1 MKSEKGITLTALV
14 AYITV
19 FMIIITMMATI
30 SAHFYNNVGEI
41 KDSHKYISEYNKF
54 SMFFIVDVKRNAN
67 ITALTSNSI
76 EFEDGTIY
84 TYKNNSIYRND
95 VKIAKYIK
103 SIEFIQSDY
112 TENEF
117 TKKII
122 NVKTTLGNDKEQVT
136 RNIDFVLKYW

>member
-1 MKSEKGITLTALV
+1 MKSENGVTLTALV

-19 FMIIITMMATI
+19 FMIILTMMTTI
-30 SAHFYNNVGEI
+30 STYFYNNVGKI
-41 KDSHKYISEYNKF
+41 KDSHKYVSEYNKF

-67 ITALTSNSI
+67 ITSITSNSI

-84 TYKNNSIYRND
+84 LYENNAIYRND
-95 VKIAKYIK
+95 TKIAKNVK
-103 SIEFIQSDY
+103 NLTFLESDY
-112 TENEF
+112 TENNF

-122 NVKTTLGNDKEQVT
+122 NVNATLGNNNEEIV